1 VSDPSTPPLPEDPRD
16 LHLLHLPMGVFVA
29 DAEGRLLVCNETAR
43 SILGLSEEGVPDAR
57 IGALHADPVWYA
69 ARVRA
74 AVEATL
80 AGDGF
85 EKAVGHLRV
94 GGDDVYVE
102 EILRAVVDPAT
113 GQAAIVGCLVDV
125 TDEHEAAEQSEAL
138 RRRVEELTF
147 DIGRVLH
154 ANTSTLLMVNQ
165 TLDAVAQ
172 ALAPGAARR
181 EPLAAADAAEHL
193 HELAQ
198 ALARRLERFVA
209 SCDVERR
216 ALVLPEETWAQLE
229 AHVAML
235 DGYRERIG
243 VPEMHTSALRALAA
257 AVGTTVRE
265 TKSGQLP
272 REATRDVL
280 RAADDLQRATCLSQ
294 VLATRQAVVQM
305 DTTLRALRDFVT
317 SDVRAH
323 EMRRRIRVQQMV
335 RDALAQL
342 GEFAKVSAVELRSQA
357 IDPDFEA
364 FGSERDL
371 VRALANLLHN
381 AVKYSW
387 RRDRGQP
394 WVAIAV
400 RSEDERVVSIEVEN
414 WGVPIAAEEIAH
426 GLVFE
431 LGYRGKW
438 STDRGRLG
446 TGIGLTDALRVAR
459 AHGGDLVVESRPARL
474 DSLPEHHRDYHRQ
487 PFLTRVTLRLPLAS
501 KSGRSQ

>member
-1 VSDPSTPPLPEDPRD
+1 
-16 LHLLHLPMGVFVA
+16 MGVFVA
-29 DAEGRLLVCNETAR
+29 DADGRLLVCNETAR
-43 SILGLSEEGVPDAR
+43 SILGLTEQDLADAR
-57 IGALHADPVWYA
+57 IGALHADPAWYA
-69 ARVRA
+69 ARARA
-74 AVEATL
+74 AVEAAL

-94 GGDDVYVE
+94 HGDDVYVE
-102 EILRAVVDPAT
+102 EILRAVVDRAT
-113 GQAAIVGCLVDV
+113 GRTAIVGCLVDV
-125 TDEHEAAEQSEAL
+125 TGEHEAAEQSEAL

-165 TLDAVAQ
+165 TLDAVAH
-172 ALAPGAARR
+172 ALAPGVAAR
-181 EPLAAADAAEHL
+181 EAPGADPAEHL

-198 ALARRLERFVA
+198 GLARGLERFLA
-209 SCDVERR
+209 ACDGERR
-216 ALVLPEETWAQLE
+216 ALALPEETRAHLE
-229 AHVAML
+229 AQVAML
-235 DGYRERIG
+235 DEYRERIG
-243 VPEMHTSALRALAA
+243 VPEMRASALRSLAA
-257 AVGTTVRE
+257 AVATTVRE
-265 TKSGQLP
+265 AKSGPLP

-280 RAADDLQRATCLSQ
+280 RAAGDLERATCLSQ
-294 VLATRQAVVQM
+294 VLAARQAVVQM

-342 GEFAKVSAVELRSQA
+342 SEFAQVTGVELRSHA
-357 IDPDFEA
+357 IDPDYEV
-364 FGSERDL
+364 FGSARDL
-371 VRALANLLHN
+371 VRALVNLLHN

-400 RSEDERVVSIEVEN
+400 RSDDEREVAIEVEN
-414 WGVPIAAEEIAH
+414 WGVAIAAEEIAH
-426 GLVFE
+426 GLIFE

-446 TGIGLTDALRVAR
+446 TGIGLTDALRAAR
-459 AHGGDLVVESRPARL
+459 GHGGDLVVESRPARL
-474 DSLPEHHRDYHRQ
+474 DPLPESHRDYHRQ
-487 PFLTRVTLRLPLAS
+487 PFLTKVTLRLPLAS
-501 KSGRSQ
+501 GSGRSP